1 MQTLLLNTVHRQTH
15 FSKKQKPLESK
26 QKSWF
31 LQRESQQQRN
41 LQRVPN
47 RKPQHGKDYWENIF
61 REINMDYIPLDYVN
75 TLVVTFQDKTIWEID
90 MMNRDLGD
98 DPETVLDE
106 FFNEYEE
113 TISTVDFRLDLERLK
128 TDISKRTNRFLKLN
142 K

>member
-1 MQTLLLNTVHRQTH
+1 
-15 FSKKQKPLESK
+15 
-26 QKSWF
+26 
-31 LQRESQQQRN
+31 
-41 LQRVPN
+41 
-47 RKPQHGKDYWENIF
+47 
-61 REINMDYIPLDYVN
+61 MDYIPLDYVN

-128 TDISKRTNRFLKLN
+128 TDISKRTNKFLKLN

>member
-1 MQTLLLNTVHRQTH
+1 MP
-15 FSKKQKPLESK
+15 K
-26 QKSWF
+26 
-31 LQRESQQQRN
+31 
-41 LQRVPN
+41 

-128 TDISKRTNRFLKLN
+128 TDISKRTNKFLKLN

>member
-1 MQTLLLNTVHRQTH
+1 
-15 FSKKQKPLESK
+15 
-26 QKSWF
+26 
-31 LQRESQQQRN
+31 
-41 LQRVPN
+41 
-47 RKPQHGKDYWENIF
+47 
-61 REINMDYIPLDYVN
+61 MDYIPLDYVN